1 MRHQVLS
8 FSPFLWFPC
17 SDIAEEKGAFEL
29 PGAWWLSRFL
39 QQTGSLSGYDDLQS
53 TFSKLQF
60 YILWSVRQVFCSSH
74 VQNFGCLK
82 SLGPSRVSTVEL
94 YEMKCSSVQIY
105 GHTFYTFYTVM
116 SRNTCVWKI
125 IKLQSKHKETK
136 GRKISNTWNRQCV
149 ETPVIVLCM

>member
-1 MRHQVLS
+1 MRHEVLS

-60 YILWSVRQVFCSSH
+60 YIIWSVRQVFCSSRPEFWLFEKFRTKQSFYCGI
-74 VQNFGCLK
+74 VWNEMQFSPNIW
-82 SLGPSRVSTVEL
+82 PYIL
-94 YEMKCSSVQIY
+94 YILY
-105 GHTFYTFYTVM
+105 
-116 SRNTCVWKI
+116 
-125 IKLQSKHKETK
+125 
-136 GRKISNTWNRQCV
+136 SNVT
-149 ETPVIVLCM
+149 